1 MKSLCMPTRRY
12 ASCCVTPCIRKYACE
27 EGGGGGG
34 KALCRYFSLFPR
46 TRRISISCARGMRET
61 RPRLLPSSRIKSR
74 ACDPSP
80 PSSPLPGEERNTFA
94 SLVADHRVI
103 VVETFSRK
111 FFFFCFFFY
120 SRNVDDERKRW
131 MWIGTRVNWGEWWNF
146 SGGWKLGWWPIITH

>member
-80 PSSPLPGEERNTFA
+80 PPSPLPGEERNTFA

-103 VVETFSRK
+103 VVETFSRN
-111 FFFFCFFFY
+111 FFFFLLLLLFSKCGRRKKEMDVN
-120 SRNVDDERKRW
+120 RNE
-131 MWIGTRVNWGEWWNF
+131 G
-146 SGGWKLGWWPIITH
+146 

>member
-80 PSSPLPGEERNTFA
+80 PSSLPGEERNTFA

-103 VVETFSRK
+103 VVETFSRNI
-111 FFFFCFFFY
+111 FFFFLLLLLFSKCGRRKKEMDVN
-120 SRNVDDERKRW
+120 RNE
-131 MWIGTRVNWGEWWNF
+131 G
-146 SGGWKLGWWPIITH
+146 